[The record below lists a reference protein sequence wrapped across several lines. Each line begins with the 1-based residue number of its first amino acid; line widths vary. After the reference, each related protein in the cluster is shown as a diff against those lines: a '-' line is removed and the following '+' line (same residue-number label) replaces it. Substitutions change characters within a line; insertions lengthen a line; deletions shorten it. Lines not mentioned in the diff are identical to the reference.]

1 MSELLKNIDFN
12 LKKKKR
18 IVSEKEMILCCG
30 ITDIFKILDG
40 IVEKAK

>member
-1 MSELLKNIDFN
+1 MSEILKNTDFN
-12 LKKKKR
+12 KKKKR
-18 IVSEKEMILCCG
+18 TVSEKEIILCCG